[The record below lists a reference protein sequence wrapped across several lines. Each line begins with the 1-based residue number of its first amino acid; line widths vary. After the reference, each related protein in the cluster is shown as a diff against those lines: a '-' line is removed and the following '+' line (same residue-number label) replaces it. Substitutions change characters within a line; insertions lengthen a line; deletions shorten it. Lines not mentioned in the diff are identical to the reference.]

1 MVASTG
7 GCGSVKSS
15 KSSQR
20 KSYRTV
26 SRCSQV
32 DETLFS
38 SPTKKM
44 ENVPI
49 AGTFLKGA
57 SSLDATVLNRKSLEN
72 MRKPAETLI
81 TEITDVRKKQHSGGS
96 SLRTRKNQEAITAML
111 KDEELRQKE
120 GAAHGS
126 DEKNDEVLLGANLKL
141 DEQLDEVKR
150 MNQMV
155 LFSKCMAERDK
166 QLKEK
171 EAAKEVDEDWDRKMD
186 LVMEIERIRALN
198 AYEERERR
206 RAVERKRGAEILAE
220 QLAAREVEKLKAEE
234 RRELEREAMVREMER
249 LKEVDSATAA
259 AKVAAARQL
268 IEDVALSNAVLI
280 QRRQEAADA
289 EAAEDARIAAYLA
302 HKDIREQAAAVEKA
316 RIAREK
322 DLEVARLRA
331 RQEKVADRRAEIDE
345 LRARRWQQ
353 QKDRELKAKDAA
365 EAARAAAINAEL
377 AAAREQQKA
386 SALAAQAELAMTEE
400 REFRRILAENRKVAT
415 TIMEQEHEAA
425 EAAKRFAEEQ
435 KVQIAANAER
445 RRQAREENLQEGAR
459 LTAQLHQHRRKV
471 EAIRQRKLKELREE
485 NVPEKYSA
493 ELSRKKFS

>member
-1 MVASTG
+1 
-7 GCGSVKSS
+7 
-15 KSSQR
+15 
-20 KSYRTV
+20 
-26 SRCSQV
+26 
-32 DETLFS
+32 
-38 SPTKKM
+38 
-44 ENVPI
+44 
-49 AGTFLKGA
+49 
-57 SSLDATVLNRKSLEN
+57 
-72 MRKPAETLI
+72 
-81 TEITDVRKKQHSGGS
+81 
-96 SLRTRKNQEAITAML
+96 
-111 KDEELRQKE
+111 
-120 GAAHGS
+120 
-126 DEKNDEVLLGANLKL
+126 
-141 DEQLDEVKR
+141 